1 MNESHDTTN
10 LPAGNEFLDLWM
22 ECYLQLSAATPAG
35 IPHSPSSTYT
45 VSNAGSLTEPS
56 FRISEDRCGQEQD
69 NRRAGCSCSRQ
80 HRYEDDSRQIFGMTS
95 ILSANMFFNSIGM
108 SGNRPLVGQRYSA
121 TVLDSEFEEPTID
134 DPNID
139 IDVHTNTIP
148 LIRDAVCI
156 FIT

>member
-1 MNESHDTTN
+1 
-10 LPAGNEFLDLWM
+10 M
-22 ECYLQLSAATPAG
+22 ECYLKLSAAVSVG

-56 FRISEDRCGQEQD
+56 FRTSEDRCGEEQD
-69 NRRAGCSCSRQ
+69 NRRPGCSCSRQ
-80 HRYEDDSRQIFGMTS
+80 HRYEGDSRQIFGMTS

-121 TVLDSEFEEPTID
+121 TVLDSEFEVEPTID
-134 DPNID
+134 GRNID
-139 IDVHTNTIP
+139 IDVRTNTIP